1 MLRSGFILGVSGPAV
16 ALTLLVQPMVRHT
29 ADAWAA
35 PAAQP
40 RPAAVAE
47 PAAFIP
53 PAPLPGMRPVSTA
66 LSPVRFA
73 TAPRPAGQSP
83 AAPAVS
89 QQPATEMGEQAPA
102 RPRRMRDGCEG
113 ALSSLVGPEARRMVP
128 GRCIA

>member
-1 MLRSGFILGVSGPAV
+1 M
-16 ALTLLVQPMVRHT
+16 TLLVHPMVRHKADTWSTVPT
-29 ADAWAA
+29 AQ
-35 PAAQP
+35 AQP
-40 RPAAVAE
+40 VAASESSAIVL
-47 PAAFIP
+47 

-66 LSPVRFA
+66 LSPIRFA

-83 AAPAVS
+83 TGPAVS
-89 QQPATEMGEQAPA
+89 QQQGTEMGEQAPI

>member
-1 MLRSGFILGVSGPAV
+1 
-16 ALTLLVQPMVRHT
+16 MVRQT

-35 PAAQP
+35 PAPPP

-73 TAPRPAGQSP
+73 TAPRPGSQGP
-83 AAPAVS
+83 ASPAVS
-89 QQPATEMGEQAPA
+89 QQPATEMGEQTPA